1 MVFHQYLP
9 TVRYEKQARPPKLP
23 PLAAKRGQRE
33 LRLLHYMDRTFGLC
47 IWLHVEFDT
56 GLFGRH
62 RYWSSSVPRGRKKL
76 ASQPV
81 TRNFS
86 SAREAMAYG
95 RRLVECMAQ
104 RLATEGFVGQI
115 KSLNQYTPYVLPG
128 GENYTE
134 WLMMSR
140 VSILDGKRPV
150 FDHVR

>member
-1 MVFHQYLP
+1 MPASMVFHQYLP

-76 ASQPV
+76 ASQ
-81 TRNFS
+81 
-86 SAREAMAYG
+86 
-95 RRLVECMAQ
+95 
-104 RLATEGFVGQI
+104 
-115 KSLNQYTPYVLPG
+115 
-128 GENYTE
+128 
-134 WLMMSR
+134 SR